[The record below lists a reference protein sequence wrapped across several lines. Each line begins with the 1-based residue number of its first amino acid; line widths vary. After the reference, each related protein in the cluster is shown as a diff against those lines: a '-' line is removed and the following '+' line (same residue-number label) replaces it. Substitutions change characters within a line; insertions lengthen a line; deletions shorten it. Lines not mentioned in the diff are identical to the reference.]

1 MSHWVALF
9 FLPVKKSFEIIFSCS
24 FDGFFF
30 KNRKCVIFFVFC
42 FNFSCYNVRFIVSL
56 RRVHAS
62 GRVFFTG
69 GSCHKSAPKS
79 CGLSDLAS
87 LATLASLVILAS
99 LDCLVRLARLSCL
112 ASLTSLACPASP
124 VSLRDEA
131 GLRHD
136 LVSHHA
142 DLADLADLA
151 GLADYTILY
160 TIHTGQTSQ
169 II

>member
-1 MSHWVALF
+1 M
-9 FLPVKKSFEIIFSCS
+9 
-24 FDGFFF
+24 
-30 KNRKCVIFFVFC
+30 
-42 FNFSCYNVRFIVSL
+42 
-56 RRVHAS
+56 HAS

-69 GSCHKSAPKS
+69 GSCHKSALKS

-87 LATLASLVILAS
+87 LATFASLVILAS
-99 LDCLVRLARLSCL
+99 LDCLVRLARLACL
-112 ASLTSLACPASP
+112 ASLPSLACPASP

-131 GLRHD
+131 GLRQD

-160 TIHTGQTSQ
+160 TI
-169 II
+169 